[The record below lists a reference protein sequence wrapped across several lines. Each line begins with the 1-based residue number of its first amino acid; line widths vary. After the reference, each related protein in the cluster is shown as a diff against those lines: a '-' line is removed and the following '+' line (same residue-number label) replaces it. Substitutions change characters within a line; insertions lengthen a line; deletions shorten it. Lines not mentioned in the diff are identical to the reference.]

1 MKKYSWFW
9 FAALL
14 LATSCVDHRYD
25 YMVDDSAYFAK
36 SDLQEETLS
45 VMNAQDYVYEVWIH
59 KSGYWQEKF
68 AARLELDY
76 NYLVQYNNTNGT
88 DFQMLDEK
96 YYTFDGDFVIEEGKD
111 ETSVP
116 VTIKIE
122 QILAD
127 MGYGTYYI
135 PLSVY
140 SLTPGKEVYVEKSH
154 FILALTLQQPVLKID
169 GAGFEDSEG
178 VFDGNV
184 LVDANTYTGDT
195 YELDITAMLDVQTT
209 EELEV
214 VYQDVEAEEDE
225 RKLNSQYY
233 SFTNGAS
240 VIMPVDEQYAENYLS
255 VNLKDMP
262 DGKWVIPVE
271 ISTTNDKVRVAED
284 KSLVKLTV
292 IKGSIDGDIP
302 CIGNYAQGNEI
313 IVDGSKTYVNEVIAD
328 IGERDMSCSVIDNST
343 SEQPTWMSVSIV
355 GSEVKLSVTD
365 SNTSTF
371 KERLATITL
380 LDNSNLLEKVITVRQ
395 GIYGYGIVLNKAL
408 WSAELENDYG
418 ITIGGKSP
426 TLEGL
431 YDNLWSTSSSNKLY
445 VEFSNVSQSEGV
457 TIVFDLGENP
467 HQYTHL
473 GLLPRIEWVAQS
485 PKKVKIDYSDDK
497 SFWTE
502 GHQMEG
508 FTGED
513 VMIND
518 SFITDDY
525 QCTTMKWF
533 EISGTPITSRYVRV
547 TVIDSFWS
555 SGSYISFDEF
565 FISDKSS
572 SGGGE

>member
-1 MKKYSWFW
+1 MKRYSCFW
-9 FAALL
+9 IAALL

-76 NYLVQYNNTNGT
+76 NYLVEYNSTNGT

-96 YYTFDGDFVIEEGKD
+96 YYSFERDFVIEEGED
-111 ETSVP
+111 EASVP
-116 VTIKIE
+116 MTIKVE

-127 MGYGTYYI
+127 MDYGTYYI
-135 PLSVY
+135 PLSVN
-140 SLTPGKEVYVEKSH
+140 SLTPGKEVYVDKSH

-169 GAGFEDSEG
+169 GAGFEDTNG

-184 LVDANTYTGDT
+184 SIDANTYTGDT

-209 EELEV
+209 EDLEV
-214 VYQDVEAEEDE
+214 VYKVGEVEESE
-225 RKLNSQYY
+225 RKLDAQYY
-233 SFTNGAS
+233 SFTNGES
-240 VIMPVDEQYAENYLS
+240 VTMTVGEQYAENYLS

-262 DGKWVIPVE
+262 DGRWVIPVE
-271 ISTTNDKVRVAED
+271 ISTTNDKVQVAED

-292 IKGSIDGDIP
+292 IKGSIDEAIP
-302 CIGNYAQGNEI
+302 CTGKYAQGNEI
-313 IVDGSKTYVNEVIAD
+313 IVDGNQTYTGEVIAN
-328 IGERDMSCSVIDNST
+328 IGEREMSCTVIDNAT
-343 SEQPTWMSVSIV
+343 SEQPTWMSVSID
-355 GSEVKLSVTD
+355 GSDVKLSVTE
-365 SNTSTF
+365 SNESTY

-380 LDNSNLLEKVITVRQ
+380 VDESNLLEKVITVRQ
-395 GIYGYGIVLNKAL
+395 GMKDYGIVLNKAF

-418 ITIGGKSP
+418 ITIGGKYS

-445 VEFSNVSQSEGV
+445 VEFSNVNQSKGV

-485 PKKVKIDYSDDK
+485 PKYVKIDYSDDK
-497 SFWTE
+497 SAWTE
-502 GHQMEG
+502 GRQMEG
-508 FTGED
+508 FTENELKIDGNW
-513 VMIND
+513 I
-518 SFITDDY
+518 SDDY
-525 QCTTMKWF
+525 QCKTMKWF
-533 EISGTPITSRYVRV
+533 EINENPITSRYVRV
-547 TVIDSFWS
+547 TVIDSFWN

-572 SGGGE
+572 ESGD